1 VTPGAT
7 ALGDPYSSGVNV
19 VTIGHFLDAVGDSFL
34 AAPPGF
40 GMYVGPTGRLR
51 HTDHDGLR
59 DVASGAR
66 GSAFEVDEASVFA
79 NASYDLPGTTFG
91 GHLRIAGLA
100 GYGYLTQ
107 DFDIPGNWQTDVDM
121 AVFGGSALWNS
132 GSFYTLSQI
141 IGLHGEADAQSPDGP
156 YSYDVAGYFTNSVIG
171 NTFDL
176 AGAWKFDL
184 RGGIGHY
191 DVATDHFALAGGGT
205 VKAGAEAWTGTLT
218 GTLFTLTEVGGGTL
232 RPYLLAAYKTAFDE
246 DIDVRGDAA
255 QSLEQATDYG
265 RAELGFDYVEGA
277 MSYGAAG
284 YGEFSAD
291 ETTFGLRLGASVKLQ

>member
-1 VTPGAT
+1 VTPGGPS
-7 ALGDPYSSGVNV
+7 LGDPYVPGANV
-19 VTIGHFLDAVGDSFL
+19 GTIGQFLEAVGGSFL
-34 AAPPGF
+34 APPPGF

-51 HTDHDGLR
+51 HTEHDGLR
-59 DVASGAR
+59 DTATGAR
-66 GSAFEVDEASVFA
+66 GSAFDVDEASVFA

-91 GHLRIAGLA
+91 GNLRIAGLA
-100 GYGYLTQ
+100 GYGYLRQ
-107 DFDIPGNWQTDVDM
+107 EFNLPGSVETDVDM
-121 AVFGGSALWNS
+121 AIYGGSALWSS

-141 IGLHGEADAQSPDGP
+141 IGLNGEADGRDADGA
-156 YSYDVAGYFTNSVIG
+156 YAYDVSGYFTNSVIG

-184 RGGIGHY
+184 RGGVGHY
-191 DVATDHFALAGGGT
+191 DVATDHFALAGGDT
-205 VKAGAEAWTGTLT
+205 VKASAEAWTGTLT
-218 GTLFTLTEVGGGTL
+218 GTLFTLAEVGGGTL

-246 DIDVRGDAA
+246 DIDVRGDVA

-265 RAELGFDYVEGA
+265 RAELGFDYVQGA

-291 ETTFGLRLGASVKLQ
+291 ETTFGLRLGASIKLQ